1 MNTVKFSLTE
11 SALKILTSVGV
22 NPREYVSAYDGE
34 SSGLDLYNVGPKV
47 KVHGRTKWSVYGEEP
62 VVVPVGI
69 KLLLP
74 MGTVGLIRE
83 RGSIFGTGLSYR
95 GGVIDPGFSGEV
107 FVNLVNLGERDTQI
121 PPGAKLPL
129 QLIVVP
135 CIHNFELI
143 SDLEYM
149 ENSRGFVRGERSLGS
164 TNS

>member
-1 MNTVKFSLTE
+1 M
-11 SALKILTSVGV
+11 
-22 NPREYVSAYDGE
+22 
-34 SSGLDLYNVGPKV
+34 